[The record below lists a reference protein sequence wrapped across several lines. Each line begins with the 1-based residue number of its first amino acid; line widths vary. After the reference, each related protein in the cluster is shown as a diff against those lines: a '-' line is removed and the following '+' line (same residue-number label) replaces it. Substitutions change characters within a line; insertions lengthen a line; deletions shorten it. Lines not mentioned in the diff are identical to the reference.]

1 MSLPCLESKPTEDET
16 NEIEE
21 ISGGAGAPFIR
32 KLLDTEPLIIQVL
45 SEFN

>member
-1 MSLPCLESKPTEDET
+1 LKVYFPTEDET

-21 ISGGAGAPFIR
+21 ISGGASAVFIR
-32 KLLDTEPLIIQVL
+32 KLVDTEPLIIQVL